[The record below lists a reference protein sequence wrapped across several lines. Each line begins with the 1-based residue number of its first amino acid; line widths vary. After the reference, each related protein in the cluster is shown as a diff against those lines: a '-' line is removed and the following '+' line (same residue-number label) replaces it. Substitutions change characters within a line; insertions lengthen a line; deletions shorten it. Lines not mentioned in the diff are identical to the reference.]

1 MSSILH
7 HVHNIYTIK
16 YAGKNRKPYN
26 CVQIILEEIEQYY
39 HPEYQRVLIATL
51 IEYLNKLNI
60 DKNFRI
66 DILLV
71 THSPFVLSD
80 IPMENILFFRTRQVC
95 HVRSKR
101 EIERIFLEPICMTFF
116 VSVFFPKGE
125 CYWKS
130 VL

>member
-1 MSSILH
+1 MSSILY

-16 YAGKNRKPYN
+16 YAENRRPYN

-80 IPMENILFFRTRQVC
+80 IPMENILFRTRQVC

-101 EIERIFLEPICMTFF
+101 ETERIFWSQY
-116 VSVFFPKGE
+116 V
-125 CYWKS
+125 
-130 VL
+130 